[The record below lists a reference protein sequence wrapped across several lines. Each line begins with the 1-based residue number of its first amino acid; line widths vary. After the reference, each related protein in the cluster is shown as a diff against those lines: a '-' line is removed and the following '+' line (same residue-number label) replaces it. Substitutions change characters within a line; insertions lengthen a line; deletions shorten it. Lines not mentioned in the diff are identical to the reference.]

1 MNALNQ
7 LTNLPERKEQIK
19 TFAAAGIDEILN
31 GNYSALE
38 FKMRA
43 DFIRKALDQIEAH
56 AAVKDLILLEGKKYE
71 GQDYFGCQ
79 IKSQSRKTYDFNACN
94 DSEYTNLSKYIES
107 LKTQLKAREAF
118 LKALPAPMA
127 DPETGNIINPPT
139 FTSSEFLVI
148 K

>member
-7 LTNLPERKEQIK
+7 LSTLPERKEQIK
-19 TFAAAGIDEILN
+19 SFAAAGIDEILN

-43 DFIRKALDQIEAH
+43 DFIRKALDQIESH
-56 AAVKDLILLEGKKYE
+56 AAVKDLILLEGKRYE
-71 GQDYFGCQ
+71 GQDYFGCE
-79 IKSQSRKTYDFNACN
+79 IKTQSRKTWNYSVCDDAEYN
-94 DSEYTNLSKYIES
+94 DLLSGLEVIKM
-107 LKTQLKAREAF
+107 KLKAREAF

-127 DPETGNIINPPT
+127 DPETGDIINPPT

>member
-1 MNALNQ
+1 MNALTQ

-19 TFAAAGIDEILN
+19 TFANAGIDEILN

-43 DFIRKALDQIEAH
+43 DFIRKALDQIESH

-79 IKSQSRKTYDFNACN
+79 IKSQSRKTYDFSTCN
-94 DSEYTNLSKYIES
+94 DFYYDRT
-107 LKTQLKAREAF
+107 LKHIDELKVLLKARESL
-118 LKALPAPMA
+118 LKLLPAPMA
-127 DPETGNIINPPT
+127 DPETGDIINPPT

>member
-1 MNALNQ
+1 MNALHQ

-19 TFAAAGIDEILN
+19 TFANAGIDEILN

-56 AAVKDLILLEGKKYE
+56 AAVKDLILLEGKRFE

-79 IKSQSRKTYDFNACN
+79 IKSQSRKTYDFSACN
-94 DSEYTNLSKYIES
+94 DFGYDLIMQDIEV
-107 LKTQLKAREAF
+107 LKRQQKAREAF

-127 DPETGNIINPPT
+127 DPETGDIINPPT
-139 FTSSEFLVI
+139 YTSLEFLVI

>member
-1 MNALNQ
+1 MNALTQ

-19 TFAAAGIDEILN
+19 TFANAGIDEILN

-56 AAVKDLILLEGKKYE
+56 AAVKDLILLEGKKFE

-79 IKSQSRKTYDFNACN
+79 IKSQSRKTYDFNACGSVDWERNNAALN
-94 DSEYTNLSKYIES
+94 DAKARQKAIES
-107 LKTQLKAREAF
+107 ELKAM
-118 LKALPAPMA
+118 LSPKA